1 MIPYTLPPQV
11 KLGQYTTHMG
21 QQIMLFGLI
30 ICGITKKMQKKHT
43 GFTLIEL
50 LLYVAIF
57 SILISTVMFIAFSSV
72 AQRAHNQAVAEVD
85 YQGEIAMNQITQQIR
100 NASTINAPTPGNTL
114 TSLSI
119 NTPTSSNNPT
129 IYDLYNDGSRYRLRI
144 REGSAGTSNYL
155 TNNKVTLSNL
165 SFRNVAVTGG
175 RDSIKVQFTIS
186 SYNPSNLGE
195 IQYTKTFYGTGTL
208 R

>member
-1 MIPYTLPPQV
+1 M
-11 KLGQYTTHMG
+11 
-21 QQIMLFGLI
+21 I

-100 NASTINAPTPGNTL
+100 NASTVNAPTPGNTL

-165 SFRNVAVTGG
+165 SFRYLAVTGG

-195 IQYTKTFYGTGTL
+195 IQYSKTFYGTGTL

>member
-1 MIPYTLPPQV
+1 
-11 KLGQYTTHMG
+11 
-21 QQIMLFGLI
+21 
-30 ICGITKKMQKKHT
+30 
-43 GFTLIEL
+43 
-50 LLYVAIF
+50 
-57 SILISTVMFIAFSSV
+57 
-72 AQRAHNQAVAEVD
+72 
-85 YQGEIAMNQITQQIR
+85 MNQITQQIR